1 MGQNGEDLGLL
12 VEPDRVHK
20 RCYTDP
26 DIFDLE
32 MARIH
37 ERGWTYLGHKSQV
50 KEPGD
55 FYTAQIGRQP
65 IIMVRGQDDKVRAFY
80 NRCPH
85 RGAMLCTDRHSNTG
99 RMFRCSYHAWMFN
112 LDGSV
117 ASIPAMNG
125 YEGTR
130 FDKES
135 PEAQLKPV
143 ARIDDY
149 RGFYFVSLA
158 AEGPD
163 LRTYL
168 GGSTLAFDQMVDR
181 APDGDI
187 EVVGDCF
194 RMIQQ
199 SNWKIFLENQLD
211 VSHPSAT
218 HESTGVATSQIER
231 EMKKRDG
238 KAPLSYSY
246 LSAFQMPIED
256 WRKFETVGLPQGHC
270 MLQGYMGLRPKD
282 PDTVEYED
290 LMVKAYGAEKA
301 EEILATDLHHV
312 LVYPSLSVQPPLQ
325 QLRAIRPLGA
335 GRTMTEIWH
344 FRLKGAPEAIYRR
357 ALDYYYLVNSPS
369 TMVNADDLHNFWK
382 CYEGLTS
389 DGGDWVNMHR
399 NAGQDLM
406 EGDVQHSAPETMS
419 EMPLRSMMQAWKTYM
434 TAEA

>member
-1 MGQNGEDLGLL
+1 MGLDTASLGRL

-20 RCYTDP
+20 SCYTDP
-26 DIFDLE
+26 EIFDME

-37 ERGWTYLGHKSQV
+37 EGAWTYVGHGSQV
-50 KEPGD
+50 KNSGD
-55 FYTAQIGRQP
+55 YYTALIGRQP
-65 IIMVRGQDDKVRAFY
+65 MIMVRGQDGEVRVFY

-85 RGAMLCTDRHSNTG
+85 RGAMLCSDRHNNTG

-125 YEGTR
+125 YDGTR
-130 FDKES
+130 FSKEMAD
-135 PEAQLKPV
+135 AQLKPA
-143 ARIDDY
+143 ARVQNY
-149 RGFYFVSLA
+149 RDFYFVSLA
-158 AEGPD
+158 KDGPD
-163 LRTYL
+163 LETYL
-168 GGSTLAFDQMVDR
+168 GDATLAFDQMVDR
-181 APDGDI
+181 APGGEI

-199 SNWKIFLENQLD
+199 SNWKIFLETQLD

-231 EMKKRDG
+231 EMAKRDG
-238 KAPLSYSY
+238 AAPLSYSF
-246 LSAFQMPIED
+246 LSAFKMPIED

-270 MLQGYMGLRPKD
+270 MLQGYMGLRPRD

-290 LMVKAYGAEKA
+290 LMIKAYGPDRA
-301 EEILATDLHHV
+301 EEILSTDLHHV

-325 QLRAIRPLGA
+325 QLRAIRPLAHGK
-335 GRTMTEIWH
+335 TMTEIWH
-344 FRLKGAPEAIYRR
+344 FRLKGAPEAIYQR
-357 ALDYYYLVNSPS
+357 ALDYFYMVNSPS

-382 CYEGLTS
+382 CHQGLMS
-389 DGGDWVNMHR
+389 DGGDWVSLHR
-399 NAGQDLM
+399 NAGQDSDDNGTL
-406 EGDVQHSAPETMS
+406 HSAPDTMS
-419 EMPLRSMMQAWKTYM
+419 EMPLRSMMQAWKRYM